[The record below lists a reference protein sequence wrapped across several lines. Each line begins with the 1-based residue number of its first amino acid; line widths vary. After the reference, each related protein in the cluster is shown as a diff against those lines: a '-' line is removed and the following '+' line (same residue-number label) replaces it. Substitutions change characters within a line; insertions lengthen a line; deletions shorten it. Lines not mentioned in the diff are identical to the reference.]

1 MSTHIPHSGNYGE
14 TRHLEST
21 SRASLS
27 VQAVLE
33 ESPLETSSLRETLRV
48 SSGCR
53 VLLVEDNPINLFMM
67 QKLLDKFQC
76 RVDSA
81 ETGKEALAR
90 LAADDYKVVLLDI
103 HLPDMGGVE
112 VCRRIRS
119 GADGVQ
125 NPSIPI
131 IALTAH
137 AMAGDRETFLSAGM
151 NGYLPKPINL
161 NFLIE
166 TLKIHCN

>member
-1 MSTHIPHSGNYGE
+1 MSTRIPHSGNYGE
-14 TRHLEST
+14 THHLEST
-21 SRASLS
+21 IRAELP
-27 VQAVLE
+27 VQVVLA
-33 ESPLETSSLRETLRV
+33 ESPLEASSLRETLRV

-67 QKLLDKFQC
+67 QRLLDKFQC

-81 ETGKEALAR
+81 ETGKEALDR
-90 LAADDYKVVLLDI
+90 LAAEDYKAVLLDI
-103 HLPDMGGVE
+103 HLPDMDGVE

-119 GADGVQ
+119 GADCVR

>member
-1 MSTHIPHSGNYGE
+1 MSTRIPIS
-14 TRHLEST
+14 
-21 SRASLS
+21 
-27 VQAVLE
+27 
-33 ESPLETSSLRETLRV
+33 ESPLEATALRETLRV

-81 ETGKEALAR
+81 ETGKEALDR
-90 LAADDYKVVLLDI
+90 LAAEYYKVVLLDI
-103 HLPDMGGVE
+103 HLPDMDGVE

-125 NPSIPI
+125 NPSVPI

-137 AMAGDRETFLSAGM
+137 AMAGDCETFLSAGM

-161 NFLIE
+161 KFLIE
-166 TLKIHCN
+166 TLKNHCKH

>member
-1 MSTHIPHSGNYGE
+1 MSIQIPHSGNYDE
-14 TRHLEST
+14 TLYLEST
-21 SRASLS
+21 ISAALT
-27 VQAVLE
+27 VQV
-33 ESPLETSSLRETLRV
+33 SPLEASSLRETLRV
-48 SSGCR
+48 SSSCR

-76 RVDSA
+76 RVDST
-81 ETGKEALAR
+81 ETGKEALDR
-90 LAADDYKVVLLDI
+90 LAVEDYKVVLLDI
-103 HLPDMGGVE
+103 HLPDMDGVE

-119 GADGVQ
+119 GADGVR

-161 NFLIE
+161 TSLIE
-166 TLKIHCN
+166 TLKNHCKH